1 MPVIAT
7 SGWSIPRTVAHLF
20 PETGSGL
27 SRYVAVFNGVEIN
40 STFYRHHRMTTFE
53 RWANSVPDEFRF
65 AVKLPREIT
74 HEHRLHAVGQ
84 IFKTFV
90 EELAAL
96 NGKLGPLLCQ
106 LPSTLEFDGNEA
118 TAAFEAM
125 REVFPGML
133 VVEPRHTSWAT
144 PPAEEVLTRYAVDRV
159 LADPAPVWPASDFQ
173 SRQDM
178 SVCTVRPGCIIRTT
192 ARKKSA
198 LLKNAFPPA
207 PGACS
212 TTRPPAPQSRT
223 HWQCSIVASLRNNA
237 RADIF
242 ARAVKRQCLINLG

>member
-20 PETGSGL
+20 PEKGSGL
-27 SRYVAVFNGVEIN
+27 SRYAAVFNGVEIN

-159 LADPAPVWPASDFQ
+159 LADPAPVWPASDF
-173 SRQDM
+173 SEPPRY
-178 SVCTVRPGCIIRTT
+178 VRLHGAPRMYYSDYSAEEIRSFEKRLSAGSWCVFDNT
-192 ARKKSA
+192 ASGAAIQNA
-198 LLKNAFPPA
+198 LAMLDC
-207 PGACS
+207 GAV
-212 TTRPPAPQSRT
+212 TEQ
-223 HWQCSIVASLRNNA
+223 
-237 RADIF
+237 RA
-242 ARAVKRQCLINLG
+242 G